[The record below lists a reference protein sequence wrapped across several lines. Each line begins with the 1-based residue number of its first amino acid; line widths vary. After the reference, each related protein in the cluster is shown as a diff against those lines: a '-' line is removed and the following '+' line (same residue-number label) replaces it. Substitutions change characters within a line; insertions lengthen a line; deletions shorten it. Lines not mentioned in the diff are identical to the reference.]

1 MEYDDEVK
9 GARGAKCSQS
19 SDSECSQGWIS
30 LEEGQ
35 EKKGNAL
42 FHFAVQHVDNIHPHL
57 FISEVETLV
66 HPSTSSSG
74 VLQDVAH

>member
-1 MEYDDEVK
+1 MMTRVVK
-9 GARGAKCSQS
+9 GARGAECSQLF
-19 SDSECSQGWIS
+19 DSECSQGWIS

-42 FHFAVQHVDNIHPHL
+42 FRFAVQHVDDPHL

-66 HPSTSSSG
+66 RPSTSSSG
-74 VLQDVAH
+74 VLQGVAH

>member
-1 MEYDDEVK
+1 MMTRVVK
-9 GARGAKCSQS
+9 GARGAECSQS
-19 SDSECSQGWIS
+19 SDSEYSQGWIS

-42 FHFAVQHVDNIHPHL
+42 FCFPVQHVDDIHPHL

-66 HPSTSSSG
+66 RPSTSSSG
-74 VLQDVAH
+74 VLQGVAH